1 MANVE
6 QPEREDFEKQAY
18 KIIRKA
24 YYSPTGLS
32 TPYKIYKD
40 VNTVDKRITL
50 ELVRQ
55 WFRENIEKTKQV
67 GGAKNSYVAQRAF
80 QEYQADVFYITE
92 KQMPNQ
98 EYPFGLSMID
108 VFSKYATVIPMK
120 ERKAENLM
128 AAILQGFKDIGK
140 QPDVLYT
147 DEEGA
152 LIKKTVAPEFAK
164 MGIQHIVT
172 TSSAHFVERFN
183 RTFKWMINQKVKDM
197 KTRKRFTKKTTPID
211 TTKIQWHELAPSVLA
226 VYNNKNKH
234 RITGLTPAEARKPSS
249 EADAKISMEIA
260 ATRGRRYPPLAVGD
274 TVRILRKKKQV
285 GDKEWM
291 SNFKEG
297 DHKVASVSENLGQ
310 KFYRLTDG
318 REYLRADI
326 VKM

>member
-1 MANVE
+1 MENVE

-40 VNTVDKRITL
+40 VHSVDKRITL

-80 QEYQADVFYITE
+80 QEFQADVFYITE

-98 EYPFGLSMID
+98 EFPFGLSMID

-120 ERKAENLM
+120 ERKAANLM

-152 LIKKTVAPEFAK
+152 LMEKTVAPEFAK
-164 MGIQHIVT
+164 MGIQHVIT
-172 TSSAHFVERFN
+172 SSSAHFVERFS
-183 RTFKWMINQKVKDM
+183 RTFKYMINQQLKELK
-197 KTRKRFTKKTTPID
+197 RKKRLVRKTTPID
-211 TTKIQWHELAPSVLA
+211 TTKIQWHLLAPTVLA

-234 RITGLTPAEARKPSS
+234 RITGLTPAGARKPSS
-249 EADAKISMEIA
+249 ETDATISMEIA
-260 ATRGRRYPPLAVGD
+260 ATRGRRFPTLAVCD

-297 DHKVASVSENLGQ
+297 DHKVASISENLGQ